1 MQPVARLLLNVRR
14 ICPLL
19 LGFLQRGDLLL
30 LTGDVAVQRRNLR
43 ALTEQLT
50 RRRSERKRKGGNHH
64 CEHRSASGER
74 RLAVPRP
81 FTISVA
87 VNLKADVRRN
97 TVVGRTAAGQRQ
109 PTTNRGNAD
118 APA

>member
-1 MQPVARLLLNVRR
+1 MQPLARLLLDVRR
-14 ICPLL
+14 ICPLF
-19 LGFLQRGDLLL
+19 LGFLQRSDLLL

-50 RRRSERKRKGGNHH
+50 RRRSECECKGGNHNG
-64 CEHRSASGER
+64 EHSSASGER
-74 RLAVPRP
+74 GLAARP
-81 FTISVA
+81 VTIRI
-87 VNLKADVRRN
+87 NADFRRS
-97 TVVGRTAAGQRQ
+97 TVVCGRTAAGQRQ